1 MPHEIAQVSMLS
13 PSSIVVNRPC
23 AALRFSRDDCILKL
37 KKLNKN
43 RSYDGSIRD
52 IVYSIDVTALLF
64 RKIKQ
69 TDRASTRKLYAS
81 RIDSCVTPVSVI
93 PERLPN
99 SRMRVWWRTNTVTQ
113 TWGFKC
119 IRIRSWCNWMSWRP
133 DVQLHQWCCHTHCN
147 YRPIW
152 PPSRSARLFQ

>member
-23 AALRFSRDDCILKL
+23 TALRFSRDDCILKL

-81 RIDSCVTPVSVI
+81 RIDSCVTPVSVT
-93 PERLPN
+93 E
-99 SRMRVWWRTNTVTQ
+99 
-113 TWGFKC
+113 
-119 IRIRSWCNWMSWRP
+119 
-133 DVQLHQWCCHTHCN
+133 
-147 YRPIW
+147 
-152 PPSRSARLFQ
+152 